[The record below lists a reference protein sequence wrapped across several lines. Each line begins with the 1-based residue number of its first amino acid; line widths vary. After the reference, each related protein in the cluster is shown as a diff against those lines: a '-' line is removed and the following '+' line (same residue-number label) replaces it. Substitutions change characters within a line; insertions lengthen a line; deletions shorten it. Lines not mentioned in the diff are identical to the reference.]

1 MEKLKRYDLNCNIF
15 DVYDYDGLSMQELLC
30 QFFTKINECVEFSN
44 STLDLCEWLVNE
56 GLNLEVAT
64 KLTTWLNDGTLE
76 NIINV
81 SLFENLNKKIDNTS
95 SQLEYIT
102 NYINPDVYEG
112 SDIEKLQK
120 AIDDCVKTNKDCE
133 IRLHRMFNITGG
145 TLYLNRDKDG
155 EKQFYNGCVKIIGVN
170 GGITK
175 LDQGCWF
182 SSNDLPNYE
191 GELETHYTG
200 DLVLRNL
207 SLIGSE
213 QRDVCL
219 IDGDKLIRVYIQDND
234 INHIG
239 CLVKSTTYTQSMY
252 ILRNKIRY
260 GMGTLIDTE
269 GNYDLNFN
277 DNIVE
282 WCENFFTFSTASGC
296 RFNNN
301 LVEGIKGYTVVA
313 KNGCQSLTFDN
324 NYFEANKSYFDLTN
338 LKGYG
343 FTLKN
348 SYVHDNDS
356 SKTFIKLP
364 TKQYGFDSS
373 QDQYAFISNV
383 CSGPM
388 FMYGFE
394 DEPQSEIKI
403 ISIGC
408 TGHSRN
414 YNDKI
419 QYFGKTYS
427 ETNGTIKSYYRD
439 GLKCIT
445 NEKGLTIES
454 EQLTTIDID
463 MGETI
468 RLNDI
473 ISVSLIESSGDFE
486 LIQLVNV
493 YPVNNTVKVVVK
505 GSGKYV
511 GTMYCIAKVSVLK
524 TPYTQWF

>member
-15 DVYDYDGLSMQELLC
+15 DVYNYEGLSMQELLC
-30 QFFTKINECVEFSN
+30 QFYTKINECVDFSN

-81 SLFENLNKKIDNTS
+81 SLFENLNKKIDSVS
-95 SQLEYIT
+95 SQLNHIT
-102 NYINPDVYEG
+102 NYINPDIYEG

-120 AIDDCVKTNKDCE
+120 AIDECVKTNKDCE

-155 EKQFYNGCVKIIGVN
+155 EKQFYKGCVKIIGVN

-175 LDQGCWF
+175 SDNGYFF

-191 GELETHYTG
+191 GSSEVHYTG

-213 QRDVCL
+213 QRNVCL

-234 INHIG
+234 INYIG
-239 CLVKSTTYTQSMY
+239 CLVKSSTYTQSMF

-260 GMGTLIDTE
+260 GLGTLLDTE
-269 GNYDLNFN
+269 NNYDLNFN

-282 WCENFFTFSTASGC
+282 WCENFFKFSGANGC

-313 KNGCQSLTFDN
+313 KNGCQSLSFDN
-324 NYFEANKSYFDLTN
+324 NYFELNNSYFDLTN

-348 SYVHDNDS
+348 SYVHDNDN
-356 SKTFIKLP
+356 SKTFVKLP
-364 TKQYGFDSS
+364 INQHGNSAY
-373 QDQYAFISNV
+373 QDQYTFISNTI
-383 CSGPM
+383 SGGIK
-388 FMYGFE
+388 MYDFE
-394 DEPQSEIKI
+394 DTPKDEVKI
-403 ISIGC
+403 LSIGC
-408 TGHSRN
+408 NGGSRN
-414 YNDKI
+414 YNNRI
-419 QYFGKTYS
+419 QHAGVTFS
-427 ETNGTIKSYYRD
+427 ETNGTIKSYYKD
-439 GLKCIT
+439 GVKCIT
-445 NEKGLTIES
+445 NKSGVTFHS
-454 EQLTTIDID
+454 DTVTTVEID

-468 RLNDI
+468 RLSDI
-473 ISVSLIESSGDFE
+473 ISVKLIDSTGSFD
-486 LIQLVNV
+486 LVQVLNV
-493 YPVNNTVKVVVK
+493 YPIDNIVKVAIK

-511 GTMYCIAKVSVLK
+511 GDIYCTVNVTVLK
-524 TPYTQWF
+524 TPFTQWF